1 MAAFWFMHM
10 MHVNRKP
17 HLLKI
22 EYARSSRSQC
32 KWLLG
37 CDKIAEGDLRIGVV
51 HDTWPWTQW
60 FHFDCFW
67 GDDFEEFYKNN
78 RGKVIGVDIEDLM
91 DGYRS
96 ISEDDQQKAVE
107 SLEEWIDICKAFY
120 GGDEDED
127 EDYGNSVAT
136 EVENQAETSGNNGN
150 GNNENKEN
158 VPNNQNGNKTPGN
171 DNNGNVINKENLPN
185 NVNQNGNK
193 TPGNDNNGNV
203 INKTKLPNNQN
214 GNKTPGN
221 DNNGNV
227 KNKENMPKVQNGNKI
242 SGKDE
247 KKVLITKRVAET
259 STVNQGLKRA
269 IDPVPKVPEKKIRM
283 LNSFVGFL

>member
-1 MAAFWFMHM
+1 MAALWFWKMHM
-10 MHVNRKP
+10 MHLNRKP

-78 RGKVIGVDIEDLM
+78 RGKVIGVAIEDLM
-91 DGYRS
+91 EGYRS
-96 ISEDDQQKAVE
+96 ISEDDQKRAVE
-107 SLEEWIDICKAFY
+107 SLEEWIDICKTFH
-120 GGDEDED
+120 GGD
-127 EDYGNSVAT
+127 EDYGNSVAIG
-136 EVENQAETSGNNGN
+136 VDNQAGTSQNNEN
-150 GNNENKEN
+150 GNNKNKEN
-158 VPNNQNGNKTPGN
+158 LPNNQNGNKTPGN
-171 DNNGNVINKENLPN
+171 DNNGNVILNKEN
-185 NVNQNGNK
+185 
-193 TPGNDNNGNV
+193 
-203 INKTKLPNNQN
+203 LPNNQN
-214 GNKTPGN
+214 GNKTPGT
-221 DNNGNV
+221 DKNGNV
-227 KNKENMPKVQNGNKI
+227 KNKENVPKVQNGNKT
-242 SGKDE
+242 SG

-269 IDPVPKVPEKKIRM
+269 IDPVPKIPEKKIRI

>member
-1 MAAFWFMHM
+1 
-10 MHVNRKP
+10 
-17 HLLKI
+17 
-22 EYARSSRSQC
+22 
-32 KWLLG
+32 
-37 CDKIAEGDLRIGVV
+37 
-51 HDTWPWTQW
+51 
-60 FHFDCFW
+60 
-67 GDDFEEFYKNN
+67 
-78 RGKVIGVDIEDLM
+78 M

-127 EDYGNSVAT
+127 DGNSVAT
-136 EVENQAETSGNNGN
+136 EVENQAETSGNNEN
-150 GNNENKEN
+150 GNNT
-158 VPNNQNGNKTPGN
+158 NNQNGNKIPGN
-171 DNNGNVINKENLPN
+171 DNNGNVINKEN
-185 NVNQNGNK
+185 
-193 TPGNDNNGNV
+193 
-203 INKTKLPNNQN
+203 LPNNQN

-269 IDPVPKVPEKKIRM
+269 IDPVPKVPEKKIRI

>member
-10 MHVNRKP
+10 MHVNRKQ

-78 RGKVIGVDIEDLM
+78 RGNVIGVDIEDLM

-96 ISEDDQQKAVE
+96 ISEDDQQKANE
-107 SLEEWIDICKAFY
+107 SLKEWIDICKAFY

-127 EDYGNSVAT
+127 EDDGNSVAT
-136 EVENQAETSGNNGN
+136 DVENQAETSGNNGN
-150 GNNENKEN
+150 GNNKNKEN
-158 VPNNQNGNKTPGN
+158 VSNNQNGNKTPGN
-171 DNNGNVINKENLPN
+171 DNNGNVINKEN
-185 NVNQNGNK
+185 
-193 TPGNDNNGNV
+193 
-203 INKTKLPNNQN
+203 LPNNQN

-227 KNKENMPKVQNGNKI
+227 KNKENMPKVQNGNKT